1 MSSIQEWSD
10 IKLKYIA
17 EINPSKSEIS
27 IIDDTKVTFLPMEN
41 ILSPGNV
48 DLSLKKSLEDVYSGY
63 TYFKE
68 NDLIVAKVTPCFEN
82 GNIAIMQGLS
92 NGIGF
97 GTTELHV
104 IRVNEGEYNKKF
116 FYYALQADDFKKE
129 AISNMYGVGGLKRI
143 PPEFVCNYKF
153 KVPSIQVQNKVV
165 EFLDHKT
172 ENIQCLIGEKEK
184 LITLLEE
191 KRQSMITEAVTK
203 GLNPNVNVKIS
214 GVEWIGEIPEHWNL
228 IKFKRVIDFLT
239 DFEANGSFSDVK
251 SNVRLDSDEAYAW
264 YVRATDLE
272 NKRYGLIE
280 GNRNC
285 DQLTY
290 KFLYKT
296 KLYGGELLVAKRG
309 EIGKTYLMPNHNGK
323 ATLAPNLYLIRTN
336 KKCIPEYAYY
346 WFQSDFGK
354 GELVLSNKST
364 TIGALYKD
372 DIKECMFMMMPLKEQ
387 KEIVEFLDGK
397 NKEFQALLS
406 DIELQ
411 IQRLKEYRQSLIYEA
426 VTGKIDVRDCEV
438 EA

>member
-17 EINPSKSEIS
+17 KINPSKSEIS

-116 FYYALQADDFKKE
+116 FYYALQADDFKTE
-129 AISNMYGVGGLKRI
+129 AVSNMYGVGGLKRI

-153 KVPSIQVQNKVV
+153 KVPPIQIQNKVV
-165 EFLDHKT
+165 EFIEQKT
-172 ENIQCLIGEKEK
+172 KNIQHLIDDKER

-203 GLNPNVNVKIS
+203 GLNPNVKMKDS
-214 GVEWIGEIPEHWNL
+214 GVEWIGEIPEHWECLNFRRLTFLQQGLQIAQEERFYENGENRLEYITVKSINNPDL
-228 IKFKRVIDFLT
+228 IREYIENASDRVICTEEDVLLARTGATGLVVTNIKGVFHNNFFKINYDSQKITKDFLV
-239 DFEANGSFSDVK
+239 FYLKQK
-251 SNVRLDSDEAYAW
+251 SIQSHF
-264 YVRATDLE
+264 
-272 NKRYGLIE
+272 K
-280 GNRNC
+280 
-285 DQLTY
+285 
-290 KFLYKT
+290 
-296 KLYGGELLVAKRG
+296 LVAG
-309 EIGKTYLMPNHNGK
+309 T
-323 ATLAPNLYLIRTN
+323 
-336 KKCIPEYAYY
+336 
-346 WFQSDFGK
+346 
-354 GELVLSNKST
+354 T
-364 TIGALYKD
+364 TIPDLNHGEFLSTK
-372 DIKECMFMMMPLKEQ
+372 CLVPPLVEQ
-387 KEIVEFLDGK
+387 KLITDYLEVKEREHLGIVE
-397 NKEFQALLS
+397 
-406 DIELQ
+406 DIRMQ
-411 IQRLKEYRQSLIYEA
+411 IEKLKEYRQSLIYEA
-426 VTGKIDVRDCEV
+426 VTGKIDVRDFEV
-438 EA
+438 KA

>member
-17 EINPSKSEIS
+17 KINPSKSEIS

-116 FYYALQADDFKKE
+116 FYYALQADDFKTE
-129 AISNMYGVGGLKRI
+129 AVSNMYGVGGLKRI

-153 KVPSIQVQNKVV
+153 KVPPIQIQNKVV
-165 EFLDHKT
+165 EFLEQKT
-172 ENIQCLIGEKEK
+172 KNIQHLIDDKER

-191 KRQSMITEAVTK
+191 QRQSIITEAVTK
-203 GLNPNVNVKIS
+203 GLNPNVKMKDS
-214 GVEWIGEIPEHWNL
+214 GVEWIGEIPEHWSCS
-228 IKFKRVIDFLT
+228 KFKYVGKLLNGYAFPSTDFTTSGVRVIKITNIQSMNIDW
-239 DFEANGSFSDVK
+239 
-251 SNVRLDSDEAYAW
+251 SDESFIDETYYDKLPQFRVYKNDLVFALTRPIISSGIKAAIVNAEEKILLNQRNALYRSGNSIISSW
-264 YVRATDLE
+264 LYYIMLHKLFVQEFESYIDRTGQQPNISSTDIENIKIPIPKLE
-272 NKRYGLIE
+272 EQYEIVNYLDNECNDINDVITKNKKLIE
-280 GNRNC
+280 
-285 DQLTY
+285 
-290 KFLYKT
+290 
-296 KLYGGELLVAKRG
+296 KL
-309 EIGKTYLMPNHNGK
+309 
-323 ATLAPNLYLIRTN
+323 
-336 KKCIPEYAYY
+336 
-346 WFQSDFGK
+346 
-354 GELVLSNKST
+354 
-364 TIGALYKD
+364 KD
-372 DIKECMFMMMPLKEQ
+372 
-387 KEIVEFLDGK
+387 
-397 NKEFQALLS
+397 
-406 DIELQ
+406 
-411 IQRLKEYRQSLIYEA
+411 YRQSLIYEA
-426 VTGKIDVRDCEV
+426 VTGKIDVRDFEI